1 MDPAVGLQPGDIPA
15 EYSHQIFAAVRVWWT
30 HLVFTGNSTPS
41 LGQDRLLLVSPE
53 LRVDHLVL
61 VQLVHC
67 LTERDGVRT
76 PGVPG
81 RSTPHHPRLAGLDA
95 LQEVVVLLLLAG
107 LLRPVEEAVL
117 GESDL
122 VVAAVARQ
130 HVPACLV
137 LQPDPRKDAVLEE
150 NVVEFGI
157 VDDNSVV
164 QLRVQVEHSL
174 VEAPFLVRSHFLV
187 AGEGV
192 AHPSEYGG
200 HVAPPQRLG
209 QRVVPDGGVQGDR
222 VVSHTVTDI
231 STSI

>member
-81 RSTPHHPRLAGLDA
+81 RSTPHHPRLAGLHA
-95 LQEVVVLLLLAG
+95 LQEVVVLLLLLLLAG
-107 LLRPVEEAVL
+107 LVRPVEEVVL
-117 GESDL
+117 GEDDVVVVKLTRLQVLPGL
-122 VVAAVARQ
+122 VIR
-130 HVPACLV
+130 
-137 LQPDPRKDAVLEE
+137 
-150 NVVEFGI
+150 
-157 VDDNSVV
+157 
-164 QLRVQVEHSL
+164 VEHS
-174 VEAPFLVRSHFLV
+174 RSTN
-187 AGEGV
+187 
-192 AHPSEYGG
+192 
-200 HVAPPQRLG
+200 QNT
-209 QRVVPDGGVQGDR
+209 
-222 VVSHTVTDI
+222 VSG
-231 STSI
+231 

>member
-81 RSTPHHPRLAGLDA
+81 RSTPHHPRLAGLHA
-95 LQEVVVLLLLAG
+95 LQEVVVLLLAG
-107 LLRPVEEAVL
+107 LLRPVEEVVL
-117 GESDL
+117 GDGDL
-122 VVAAVARQ
+122 VEIQMSRLQVLPR
-130 HVPACLV
+130 LV
-137 LQPDPRKDAVLEE
+137 LQKYPRENPVL
-150 NVVEFGI
+150 VEQKVELGI
-157 VDDNSVV
+157 VDEYSVV
-164 QLRVQVEHSL
+164 DAGVEEEGGT
-174 VEAPFLVRSHFLV
+174 VDDGPVVRRYLVRVS
-187 AGEGV
+187 EGV
-192 AHPSEYGG
+192 TQSYE
-200 HVAPPQRLG
+200 
-209 QRVVPDGGVQGDR
+209 
-222 VVSHTVTDI
+222 
-231 STSI
+231 